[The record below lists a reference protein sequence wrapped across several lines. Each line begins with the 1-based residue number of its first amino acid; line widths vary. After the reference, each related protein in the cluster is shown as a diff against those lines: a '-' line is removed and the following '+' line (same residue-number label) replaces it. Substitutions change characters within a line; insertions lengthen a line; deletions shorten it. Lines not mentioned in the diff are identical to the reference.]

1 MKFKIKISAIGLYS
15 FVVCFMILII
25 LCKLVYFQI
34 SSAIDG
40 GRKRLMKRDL
50 KLNKYMLKGVVYTQM
65 IIIN

>member
-1 MKFKIKISAIGLYS
+1 MKLKNKISAIGLYS

-40 GRKRLMKRDL
+40 GRKKIDEKRFEVEQIYA
-50 KLNKYMLKGVVYTQM
+50 KRG
-65 IIIN
+65 